1 MAERSDPIIKFGILG
16 CNSVARLCRAISSAP
31 SATLHA
37 IAGHSLDEAT
47 SCALGNGFTA
57 KLYGSYEELLG
68 DREVEAVYVPLP
80 TSLHA
85 RWAAEA
91 ARRGKHVL
99 VEKPPALDAEALGE
113 IIAACEGSGVQYM
126 DATMWMHHPRTAA
139 MKGFLS
145 DEEAFG
151 QLKEMHATFTFNASP
166 NFLEND
172 VRVKPDLDALGA
184 LGDAGWYCIRS
195 ILWATDYKLP
205 KTVTALPG
213 IVFNE
218 AGVIMSCG
226 ASLHFEDDLVST
238 FRCSFLSHLTMDII
252 ANGSKGSLHVYDY
265 ALPFQETQASYYT
278 NSRAWFLGGLAG
290 WGPAPVEHTVTTD
303 LPQVVLMVEEF
314 CRLVRGIK
322 RDGLKPEAKWPAIS
336 MKTQLVLDK
345 VKLSIERG
353 YVPVEVLDG

>member
-113 IIAACEGSGVQYM
+113 IIAACEGSG
-126 DATMWMHHPRTAA
+126 
-139 MKGFLS
+139 
-145 DEEAFG
+145 
-151 QLKEMHATFTFNASP
+151 MHATFTFNASP